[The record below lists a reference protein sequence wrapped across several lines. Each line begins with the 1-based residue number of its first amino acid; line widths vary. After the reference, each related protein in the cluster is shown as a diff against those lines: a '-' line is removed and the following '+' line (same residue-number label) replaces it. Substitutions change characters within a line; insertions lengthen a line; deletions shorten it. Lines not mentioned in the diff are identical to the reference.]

1 MLKRFKR
8 LKRMK
13 RRNEWT
19 MASRLTWTLMP
30 IMLIS
35 FSIVF
40 GWFAMKAEQLM
51 TDEIEKRLHREATV
65 MRETIKTT
73 YGAYVANEKML
84 TRSLKSTYMQ
94 QASILAADGLE
105 ASQYLVTNDNIE
117 KLSGKKVED
126 RFSNRLDEILVE
138 DVSVSDQHDEFIVAT
153 PIPELQ
159 AHYVIVVTKQSVLG
173 SMWALREIVF
183 VGLISMLVFMIGLF
197 AVMIR
202 REVKPLTQFAE
213 RLRESVATRSFTA
226 VTLDA
231 NSIEM
236 RSLEQAYNTL
246 IGLWTRSLVTMTE
259 TSTAFE
265 SSLPL
270 FRRQLE
276 ANEQQIVGFKQ
287 VAATVALT
295 SQSYQSFTTESTHRF
310 TDIAAHVRSFEK
322 DIAAIDQRTELLN
335 RTIALEMESFSS
347 VKGASESFAIKAAAV
362 QQRLLDSEATSERA
376 DDALKKIL
384 SVAAATKMLALN
396 ASIEAARAGEHGK
409 GFAVVASEVGQLAK
423 VTNESTLS
431 AVATIEAI
439 RQERSEVF
447 MEMERFESDIKSL
460 GAALRDVEA
469 GIEKIDHEVTKQMSQ
484 FQAITEQTS
493 QTGQQLLEMAEAN
506 GQLTEIGMMLEQKLH
521 DLQDGVEEWTDTQ
534 RALQT
539 AGTHLGNQSERL
551 HDVLHDLAPLQ

>member
-1 MLKRFKR
+1 
-8 LKRMK
+8 
-13 RRNEWT
+13 
-19 MASRLTWTLMP
+19 
-30 IMLIS
+30 
-35 FSIVF
+35 
-40 GWFAMKAEQLM
+40 MKAEQLM

-73 YGAYVANEKML
+73 YGAYIANEKML

-94 QASILAADGLE
+94 QASILSADGLE
-105 ASQYLVTNDNIE
+105 ASQYLLSEDDIE
-117 KLSGKKVED
+117 LLTGRQVENS
-126 RFSNRLDEILVE
+126 FSNRLDEILVN
-138 DVSVSDQHDEFIVAT
+138 DVTVSNQFDEFIVST

-183 VGLISMLVFMIGLF
+183 VVLVSMLVFMIGLF
-197 AVMIR
+197 TVMIR
-202 REVKPLTQFAE
+202 REIKPLTQFAE
-213 RLRESVATRSFTA
+213 RLRESVATRSFTE

-270 FRRQLE
+270 FKRQLE
-276 ANEQQIVGFKQ
+276 VNEQQIVGFKE

-295 SQSYQSFTTESTHRF
+295 SQSYQSFTNESTHRF
-310 TDIAAHVRSFEK
+310 TDIAADVRSLEQ
-322 DIAAIDQRTELLN
+322 DILAVDERTELLN
-335 RTIALEMESFSS
+335 RTIASEMESFSS
-347 VKGASESFAIKAAAV
+347 VKGASESFALKAAAV
-362 QQRLLDSEATSERA
+362 RKRLLDSETMSERA
-376 DDALKKIL
+376 DEAMQKIL
-384 SVAAATKMLALN
+384 SVAAATRMLALN

-409 GFAVVASEVGQLAK
+409 GFAVVASEVGKLAK

-431 AVATIEAI
+431 AVSAIEAI
-439 RQERSEVF
+439 RQERNDVF
-447 MEMERFESDIKSL
+447 VEMKRFEADIQSL
-460 GAALRDVEA
+460 GEALRDVEA
-469 GIEKIDHEVTKQMSQ
+469 GIKKIDDEVTNQMSQ

-493 QTGQQLLEMAEAN
+493 LTGQQLLQMAEAN

-521 DLQDGVEEWTDTQ
+521 DLQDGVEAWTDIQ

-551 HDVLHDLAPLQ
+551 HNVLHELAPL

>member
-1 MLKRFKR
+1 
-8 LKRMK
+8 
-13 RRNEWT
+13 
-19 MASRLTWTLMP
+19 MP
-30 IMLIS
+30 IMLLLFLIA
-35 FSIVF
+35 F
-40 GWFAMKAEQLM
+40 GWFAIKAEQLM

-73 YGAYVANEKML
+73 YGAYIANEKML

-94 QASILAADGLE
+94 QASILSADGLE
-105 ASQYLVTNDNIE
+105 ASQYLISGENIGQV
-117 KLSGKKVED
+117 SGRKNEGLDVK
-126 RFSNRLDEILVE
+126 RLDEILIN
-138 DVSVSDQHDEFIVAT
+138 DVNVSNQNNEFIVTT

-173 SMWALREIVF
+173 TMWALREIVF
-183 VGLISMLVFMIGLF
+183 VGLISMLLLLIGLF
-197 AVMIR
+197 TVMIR
-202 REVKPLTQFAE
+202 REVQPLTAFAE
-213 RLRESVATRSFTA
+213 RLRESVATQSFTA
-226 VTLDA
+226 VSLDA

-236 RSLEQAYNTL
+236 RSLEHAYNTL

-259 TSTAFE
+259 TSAAFE

-276 ANEQQIVGFKQ
+276 ANDQQLVAFKE
-287 VAATVALT
+287 VASTVALT

-310 TDIAAHVRSFEK
+310 TDIAAHVRSLEK

-335 RTIALEMESFSS
+335 RTITTEIESLSS
-347 VKGASESFAIKAAAV
+347 VKGASESFAIKATAV
-362 QQRLLDSEATSERA
+362 QQRLLASEETSERA

-409 GFAVVASEVGQLAK
+409 GFAVVANEVGQLAK

-431 AVATIEAI
+431 AVTAIEAI
-439 RQERSEVF
+439 RQERKDVF
-447 MEMERFESDIKSL
+447 MEMERFEADIKSL
-460 GAALRDVEA
+460 GEALRNVEA

-493 QTGQQLLEMAEAN
+493 LTGQQLLHMAEAN
-506 GQLTEIGMMLEQKLH
+506 GRLTEIGMMLEQKLFE
-521 DLQDGVEEWTDTQ
+521 LQDGVDDWTETQ

-551 HDVLHDLAPLQ
+551 QNVLHDLAPSQ